1 MGTGLEIQDVFDLN
15 DEWALA
21 HQDELDEFMR
31 DVSPEPADLLA
42 RFWQHVEGV
51 RGIPTLE
58 KNRIA
63 GLLNAFAS
71 NNGIDFTVKEVWS

>member
-42 RFWQHVEGV
+42 RFWRHVESV
-51 RGIPTLE
+51 RGIPALE
-58 KNRIA
+58 KARIK
-63 GLLNAFAS
+63 GMLNAFAS
-71 NNGIDFTVKEVWS
+71 SEGIDFTVTEV